1 MIVGPTNQLANDAK
15 KLCEWY
21 IVKPAYWDE
30 DNIKTNLQKNGS
42 IGSSANV
49 KLSDLRNADG
59 SVKYRV
65 AIDTNAQKVTFHNM
79 SGNAISQKFI
89 VSIPV
94 SVQTKWGKF
103 TQMVDITVVPNK

>member
-1 MIVGPTNQLANDAK
+1 MLFRS
-15 KLCEWY
+15 
-21 IVKPAYWDE
+21 
-30 DNIKTNLQKNGS
+30 TNLQKNGS